1 MDCQLLLEVTWK
13 KWRRLK
19 GKIVLKSVKGVAS
32 EIERLYFD
40 TSSEITR
47 KKYAG
52 YMAFKTCDECHGK
65 RFKEEVLANKIN
77 GKSIADV
84 LDMDVNEALEFFDEY
99 KEIHNIL
106 NVLKEVGLEYI
117 KLGQSATTLSGGEAQ
132 RVKLAEELSRK
143 TKGKTIYILNEP
155 TNGLHFNDIKKLLNI
170 FKKLIDDGNT
180 IIVIEH
186 NIDAINSADWIV
198 DIGPE
203 GGDNGGRLIA
213 EGTLDGIKK
222 CRDSFT
228 AKYIR

>member
-1 MDCQLLLEVTWK
+1 
-13 KWRRLK
+13 
-19 GKIVLKSVKGVAS
+19 
-32 EIERLYFD
+32 
-40 TSSEITR
+40 
-47 KKYAG
+47 
-52 YMAFKTCDECHGK
+52 
-65 RFKEEVLANKIN
+65 
-77 GKSIADV
+77 
-84 LDMDVNEALEFFDEY
+84 MDVNEALEFFDEY

-132 RVKLAEELSRK
+132 RVKLAEELSWK

-170 FKKLIDDGNT
+170 FKKLIDDENT

-186 NIDAINSADWIV
+186 NIDVINSADWIV